1 MIEVLGRRSIRV
13 KFEET
18 IEACVVLSF
27 EFPQLA
33 ANVTEYLQNP
43 KIAAQIFESKIELDC
58 LPST

>member
-1 MIEVLGRRSIRV
+1 MRV
-13 KFEET
+13 EFEET
-18 IEACVVLSF
+18 NEACVVLSF

-43 KIAAQIFESKIELDC
+43 KIVAQIFESKIELDC

>member
-18 IEACVVLSF
+18 NEACVVLSF

-43 KIAAQIFESKIELDC
+43 KIVAQIFESKIELDC